1 MWLLESYKVVYSKWT
16 DCVTT
21 NSWSRL
27 IAWSTSRG
35 CRDFIPTYMEN
46 ACYVSLEWCSE
57 YCDCGLMTSQ
67 FKPETPV
74 FSFLNARRQAHW
86 TILCSGLISSTGD
99 EDEYR
104 WRQSLCP
111 WQPIFFFIH
120 LCFQFLVLRF
130 FLKNKKTQVRPS
142 LTSDT
147 KCWCW
152 TWLV

>member
-21 NSWSRL
+21 NSWSGL

-35 CRDFIPTYMEN
+35 CRDFIPTCMEN
-46 ACYVSLEWCSE
+46 ACMSYW
-57 YCDCGLMTSQ
+57 CDCGLMTSQ

-111 WQPIFFFIH
+111 WQPIFFFYTFMFSVSGIK
-120 LCFQFLVLRF
+120 FF